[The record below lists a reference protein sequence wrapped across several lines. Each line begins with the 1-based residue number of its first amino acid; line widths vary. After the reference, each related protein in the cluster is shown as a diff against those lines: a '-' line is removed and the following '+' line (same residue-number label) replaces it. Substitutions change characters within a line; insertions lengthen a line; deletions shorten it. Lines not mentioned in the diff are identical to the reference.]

1 MILDGFLD
9 VISALSFS
17 RCDSWK
23 FGSFVFVHIMIFGG
37 GHNVIFFWAIFSLV
51 TGISIILE
59 YDSHTVVIY
68 CIIYICYMHILL

>member
-23 FGSFVFVHIMIFGG
+23 FGSFVFVHVMIFDG
-37 GHNVIFFWAIFSLV
+37 GHNVIFFWMIYK
-51 TGISIILE
+51 ILIHLAVLLRHICLITPR
-59 YDSHTVVIY
+59 DSQA
-68 CIIYICYMHILL
+68 